1 MLYNYNTPYQLVQ
14 NVEFNRVLGAEHFF
28 LYRESVSSAVD
39 TVLKHYQRQGF
50 LTVIEWPIPV
60 GEIKYHGQKLIIN
73 DCVYRNRGASRY
85 VAIQDTDEFLIPH
98 QHDSWTE
105 LIGALN
111 KEFELSS
118 KSLSEQLGTYILQST
133 FYQDYLTSLQWEIVK
148 EHFSVSEEDF
158 QMFERYSLK
167 VFSHLKRLKFHFVGE
182 RQKSIVRP
190 ETVLFND
197 VHTPNRNR
205 PGIAYVMVSVDL
217 ALVHHHRRWSSTQGN
232 IVDATSLKFKDRCQ
246 D

>member
-1 MLYNYNTPYQLVQ
+1 SPWGGALLSVQ
-14 NVEFNRVLGAEHFF
+14 GERLQRCRHRTETLSETRLLDRHRVAH
-28 LYRESVSSAVD
+28 SSRGI
-39 TVLKHYQRQGF
+39 T
-50 LTVIEWPIPV
+50 
-60 GEIKYHGQKLIIN
+60 YHGQKLVIN

-167 VFSHLKRLKFHFVGE
+167 VFSHLKRLKTHFVGE

-205 PGIAYVMVSVDL
+205 PGIASVMVSVDL

-232 IVDATSLKFKDRCQ
+232 IVDPTSLKFKDRVLSLINQ
-246 D
+246 TLSFLS